1 MSISKLPNE
10 CLQEIFSYIDR
21 VKTLHSVILVN
32 RKWCQNG
39 IIRLWRKPFRN
50 SIEISKQIK
59 ICPILINFIVLD
71 KGLNIKEKSIKD
83 YYKKFQKE
91 SSKPFRSS
99 FNYPSFITGIDLDR
113 IIRAVAIFTQKNKN
127 SLYRVSGYRRVSKI
141 DQVMTFVFV
150 ILRVIAFRGANIKRF
165 IINLKDKNVNTFF
178 DNEDAFEVKWDIT
191 RIKLENTLSTFL
203 SMDATKR
210 CLKNLRYFVC
220 DILIDKSNIL
230 KSLMNTCTNLQGIKV
245 QDDSYH
251 SIKDSL
257 ISLIQNQTNLEHLH
271 IQGNPNSES
280 DQNIESNITDLVL
293 SLEKNAS
300 SYKKILFENGY
311 IDSDTA
317 FKSLMNC
324 NNLEILQ
331 IKDLKIPYKNFELLA
346 FAEFPKLKCLSYI
359 NTEIDT
365 GKPRITNPFVRI
377 INNKNISSQLQKL
390 HLVGFVNIENYR
402 LLSATADNFKNLI
415 DLCVQITRK
424 EEVPLLSMIMK
435 NCSMMKQIRLVNPLT
450 SYNFKEFKD
459 FIKEWSLEKGKKI
472 IRFDDYGLHVHI
484 EWE

>member
-21 VKTLHSVILVN
+21 VKTLYSIILVN

-39 IIRLWRKPFRN
+39 VIRLWRKPFRN

-59 ICPILINFIVLD
+59 ICPILINFIILD
-71 KGLNIKEKSIKD
+71 KDLNIKDKLIKD

-91 SSKPFRSS
+91 NSKPFNYS

-113 IIRAVAIFTQKNKN
+113 IIRAITIFTQKNKN
-127 SLYRVSGYRRVSKI
+127 SLYRIPGYKKVSKI
-141 DQVMTFVFV
+141 DQVMTFLFI
-150 ILRVIAFRGANIKRF
+150 ILRVITFKGANIKRF
-165 IINLKDKNVNTFF
+165 IINLKDRNVNMFF
-178 DNEDAFEVKWDIT
+178 DNDDTFGNKWDIT
-191 RIKLENTLSTFL
+191 KFKLENTLTTFL

-230 KSLMNTCTNLQGIKV
+230 KTLIATCTNLQGIKV
-245 QDDSYH
+245 QDDSYNF
-251 SIKDSL
+251 IKDTL
-257 ISLIQNQTNLEHLH
+257 ISLIQNQNNLEHLH
-271 IQGNPNSES
+271 IQGSSNSES
-280 DQNIESNITDLVL
+280 DQNTESNITDLVL

-300 SYKKILFENGY
+300 SYKKILFVNGY
-311 IDSDTA
+311 IDNDIA
-317 FKSLMNC
+317 FKTLMNC

-346 FAEFPKLKCLSYI
+346 LAEFPKLKCLSYI
-359 NTEIDT
+359 NTVIET
-365 GKPRITNPFVRI
+365 GKPYITNPFVRI
-377 INNKNISSQLQKL
+377 INNKNISSKLQKL
-390 HLVGFVNIENYR
+390 HLVGFVNVENYK

-424 EEVPLLSMIMK
+424 EEIPLLSMIMK

-450 SYNFKEFKD
+450 SYNFKEFKE
-459 FIKEWSLEKGKKI
+459 FIREWSIEKRKKI